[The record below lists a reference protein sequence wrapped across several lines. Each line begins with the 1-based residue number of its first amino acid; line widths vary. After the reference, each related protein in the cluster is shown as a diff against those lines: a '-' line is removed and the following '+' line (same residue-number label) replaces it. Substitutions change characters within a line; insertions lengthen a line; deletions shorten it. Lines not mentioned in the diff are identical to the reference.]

1 MDAYKKWRVYALV
14 QLLTICLNSSAI
26 AVAKIP
32 WRPPDTVTAGM
43 LRRALFWII
52 PQFRI
57 RDCWNRYEQK
67 LELELPDK
75 KRTFGKYSV

>member
-1 MDAYKKWRVYALV
+1 MAGYALM
-14 QLLTICLNSSAI
+14 QLLTICKNSAAI
-26 AVAKIP
+26 EVAKTP
-32 WRPPDTVTAGM
+32 WRHPDTVTAGM

-67 LELELPDK
+67 LELELPNLNERSDDILPK
-75 KRTFGKYSV
+75 AA